1 MSHTDTTNYDWQ
13 DMDNTMRQAG
23 DAIRRVDGELRR
35 QWHLSDDEDVVRA
48 IRNKREARYWIIREF
63 DKYPVHGVINA
74 AIKLVRPKD
83 WHQLLLEHPHESQG
97 DRSKIAYTQNE
108 VKGQKDIQTVT
119 SVGKY
124 LTRHFD
130 LPDHTIRDLVSRYGS
145 AARFQ
150 FVHTTA
156 EMIYH
161 LHRGPASCMVWG
173 DDRGVKC
180 SDGVTRHPYEAYD
193 PKFGW
198 HMAVRI
204 EGDDT
209 MGRALC
215 MTQPIDG
222 KKYFVRSYLRPANAT
237 SYSQTDDGMD
247 TWLRE
252 QGYRKENCWEDGERL
267 AYHEASDH
275 FLAPYLDG
283 GEKNVTIDAGA
294 KALVIDSDGEYV
306 CDQTGGCPTA
316 MDNDDDNFDCEDC
329 GDRTSNDDGYWVN
342 RQEDTHVCDDCRS
355 NHYQY
360 VYGRRGSQYY
370 IHEDNVVY
378 VESNSE
384 HYDQD
389 YLGDNNIV
397 ELNNG
402 EYEDVENA
410 VEINGDWYHLEDE
423 RICRFEDTDEYG
435 LTEDGWQCAESC
447 NWYTDDCEEYTEYEG
462 ERYHDDHIPQR
473 IADATAD
480 KDDAED
486 EPVPTVLTLDMLSLT
501 LDMLSLTHMLW
512 DYSISMNEVT
522 VSLTYTHDGHKLY
535 AERIFLQE
543 FVNGVDRS
551 EFNRFLRNE
560 LCSALMAQAYEIAN
574 KYLETQGE

>member
-13 DMDNTMRQAG
+13 DMSNTIRQAY
-23 DAIRRVDGELRR
+23 DAIRRTDEALRR
-35 QWHLSDDEDVVRA
+35 RWHLTDDREEMA
-48 IRNKREARYWIIREF
+48 ALSAKREARYWIIREF
-63 DKYPVHGVINA
+63 DKYPVHQVINA
-74 AIKLVRPKD
+74 AIKLARPRD

-108 VKGQKDIQTVT
+108 AKGQKDIQTVT

-161 LHRGPASCMVWG
+161 LHRGPASCMVWSN
-173 DDRGVKC
+173 DRGVKC

-204 EGDDT
+204 EGDNT

-215 MTQPIDG
+215 MTSPQDG
-222 KKYFVRSYLRPANAT
+222 VKYFVRSYLRPSNEST
-237 SYSQTDDGMD
+237 YSQTDDGMD
-247 TWLRE
+247 TWLKE
-252 QGYRKENCWEDGERL
+252 QGYTKENYWRDDERL
-267 AYHEASDH
+267 AYHEANDH
-275 FLAPYLDG
+275 FLAPFLDG

-294 KALVIDSDGEYV
+294 KALVIDSDGEYT
-306 CDQTGGCPTA
+306 CDQTGGYPTA
-316 MDNDDDNFDCEDC
+316 MDNDDDNFDCDDC
-329 GDRTSNDDGYWVN
+329 GDRTSNDDGYWVG
-342 RQEDTHVCDDCRS
+342 RQEDVHVCNSCCD
-355 NHYQY
+355 NNYTY
-360 VYGRRGSQYY
+360 VYGRRGNQYY
-370 IHEDNVVY
+370 VHEDNVVY

-397 ELNNG
+397 ELENG
-402 EYEDVENA
+402 DYEHMEEA
-410 VEINGDWYHLEDE
+410 IEINGDWYTIDDE

-435 LTEDGWQCAESC
+435 LTEDGWQCEQSC
-447 NWYTDDCEEYTEYEG
+447 NWYTDDCTDWVEINDV
-462 ERYHDDHIPQR
+462 RYHKDYAPEQ
-473 IADATAD
+473 
-480 KDDAED
+480 DDAED
-486 EPVPTVLTLDMLSLT
+486 EPDATPQAKPLTMAMLNECSLIEERR
-501 LDMLSLTHMLW
+501 DDGYVMF
-512 DYSISMNEVT
+512 SIS
-522 VSLTYTHDGHKLY
+522 LLH
-535 AERIFLQE
+535 
-543 FVNGVDRS
+543 NGRRLITRRLISQTTINQTGWDAVREHCRKDI
-551 EFNRFLRNE
+551 
-560 LCSALMAQAYEIAN
+560 SADLIILSNASSPYV
-574 KYLETQGE
+574 LEAT

>member
-1 MSHTDTTNYDWQ
+1 MTTTNDTYDWQ
-13 DMDNTMRQAG
+13 DMDNTMRQAY
-23 DAIRRVDGELRR
+23 DAIRRTDAELRR
-35 QWHLSDDEDVVRA
+35 QWHLSDDEDVMRVLSA
-48 IRNKREARYWIIREF
+48 KREARYWIIREF
-63 DKYPVHGVINA
+63 DKYPVHGVIRA
-74 AIKLVRPKD
+74 SIKLARPLD

-108 VKGQKDIQTVT
+108 AKGQKDIQTVT

-145 AARFQ
+145 SARFQ
-150 FVHTTA
+150 FVNTTA

-161 LHRGPASCMVWG
+161 LHRGPKSCMVWG
-173 DDRGVKC
+173 TDHGIKC
-180 SDGVTRHPYEAYD
+180 DDGVTRHPYEAYD
-193 PKFGW
+193 PKYGW
-198 HMAVRI
+198 HMAVRV
-204 EGDDT
+204 EGDVT

-215 MTQPIDG
+215 MTSPMDG
-222 KKYFVRSYLRPANAT
+222 VKYFVRSYLRPSNES

-247 TWLRE
+247 TWLKE
-252 QGYRKENCWEDGERL
+252 QGYTKESYWREGERL
-267 AYHEASDH
+267 AYHPARDN

-283 GEKNVTIDAGA
+283 GERHVEVNAHERWLEIA
-294 KALVIDSDGEYV
+294 SDGSWICEN
-306 CDQTGGCPTA
+306 TGGYAT
-316 MDNDDDNFDCEDC
+316 NDEEDENSFDCEDC
-329 GDRTSNDDGYWVN
+329 GDRTSDDDGYWIG
-342 RQEDTHVCDDCRS
+342 RGEDTRVCRS
-355 NHYQY
+355 CLEDSY
-360 VYGRRGSQYY
+360 VYAYGRRGNQYY
-370 IHEDNVVY
+370 VHQDNAVY
-378 VESNSE
+378 IDSQSE

-389 YLGDNNIV
+389 YLSDNEII
-397 ELNNG
+397 ELECG
-402 EYEDVENA
+402 EYAPMDEA
-410 VEINGDWYHLEDE
+410 VEINGDWYLMDDE

-435 LTEDGWQCAESC
+435 LTEDGWQCAQSC
-447 NWYTDDCEEYTEYEG
+447 NWYSEDCTKFTEYKG
-462 ERYHDDHIPQR
+462 ERYHDDYIPQE

-480 KDDAED
+480 KDVADD
-486 EPVPTVLTLDMLSLT
+486 EPVPTVLT

-522 VSLTYTHDGHKLY
+522 ISLTYTHDGHKLY

>member
-1 MSHTDTTNYDWQ
+1 MTTTNDTYDWQ
-13 DMDNTMRQAG
+13 DMDNTMRQAY
-23 DAIRRVDGELRR
+23 DAIRRTDAELRR
-35 QWHLSDDEDVVRA
+35 RWHLTDDRDEMLA
-48 IRNKREARYWIIREF
+48 LSAKRDARYWIIREF
-63 DKYPVHGVINA
+63 DKYPVHGVIRA
-74 AIKLVRPKD
+74 AIKLARPRD

-108 VKGQKDIQTVT
+108 AKGQKDIQTVT

-161 LHRGPASCMVWG
+161 LHRGPASCMVWSN
-173 DDRGVKC
+173 DRGVKC

-252 QGYRKENCWEDGERL
+252 QGYRKENYWEDGERL
-267 AYHEASDH
+267 AYHEANDH

-294 KALVIDSDGEYV
+294 KALVIDSDGEYT
-306 CDQTGGCPTA
+306 CDQTGGYPTA
-316 MDNDDDNFDCEDC
+316 MDNDDDNFDCDDC
-329 GDRTSNDDGYWVN
+329 GDRTSNDDGYWVG
-342 RQEDTHVCDDCRS
+342 RQEDTRVCNSCCD
-355 NHYQY
+355 NNYTF
-360 VYGRRGSQYY
+360 VYGRRGHQYY
-370 IHEDNVVY
+370 VHEDNVVY
-378 VESNSE
+378 VDSNSE
-384 HYDQD
+384 HYDMD

-397 ELNNG
+397 ELENG
-402 EYEDVENA
+402 DYEEMENA
-410 VEINGDWYHLEDE
+410 VEVNGDWYHLDDE
-423 RICRFEDTDEYG
+423 RICRTEDTDEF
-435 LTEDGWQCAESC
+435 LLVDDGCWQCAESG
-447 NWYTDDCEEYTEYEG
+447 NWYTDDCEEWTEHEG
-462 ERYHDDHIPQR
+462 QRYHDNYIPQH

-480 KDDAED
+480 ERIDED
-486 EPVPTVLTLDMLSLT
+486 EGMPTMLTMEMLDKVLMI
-501 LDMLSLTHMLW
+501 W
-512 DYSISMNEVT
+512 DYSVGNFNVKI
-522 VSLTYTHDGHKLY
+522 SLTYTLDGKVLL
-535 AERIFLQE
+535 AERTFGSA
-543 FVNGVDRS
+543 FVSAMDNDV
-551 EFNRFLRNE
+551 FTKQIRNE
-560 LCSALMAQAYEIAN
+560 LSSVLMAQANEIAN

>member
-1 MSHTDTTNYDWQ
+1 MTTTNNNYDWQ
-13 DMDNTMRQAG
+13 DMVDTMRRAY

-35 QWHLSDDEDVVRA
+35 QWHLSDDEDVMQA
-48 IRNKREARYWIIREF
+48 ISDKRSARYWIIREF
-63 DKYPVHGVINA
+63 DRYPIHGVINA
-74 AIKLVRPKD
+74 AIKLGRPKD

-108 VKGQKDIQTVT
+108 AKGQKDIQTVT

-161 LHRGPASCMVWG
+161 LHRGPKSCMVWSQDHG
-173 DDRGVKC
+173 IKC
-180 SDGVTRHPYEAYD
+180 DDGVTRHPYEAYD
-193 PKFGW
+193 PKYGW

-204 EGDDT
+204 EGDNT

-215 MTQPIDG
+215 MTSPDDG
-222 KKYFVRSYLRPANAT
+222 VKYFVRSYLRPSNES

-247 TWLRE
+247 TWLKE
-252 QGYRKENCWEDGERL
+252 QGYTKEGYWRDGEKM
-267 AYHEASDH
+267 AYHPARDN

-283 GEKNVTIDAGA
+283 GERHVDVNEHERW
-294 KALVIDSDGEYV
+294 LVIDSDGDWICEN
-306 CDQTGGCPTA
+306 TGGYAT
-316 MDNDDDNFDCEDC
+316 NDEEDENSFDCEDC
-329 GDRTSNDDGYWVN
+329 GDRTSDDDGYWIG
-342 RQEDTHVCDDCRS
+342 RGEDTRVCESCLNND
-355 NHYQY
+355 YTY
-360 VYGRRGSQYY
+360 VYGRRGNQYY
-370 IHEDNVVY
+370 VHNDNVVY
-378 VESNSE
+378 VDSQSE

-389 YLGDNNIV
+389 YLSDNEII
-397 ELNNG
+397 ELECG
-402 EYEDVENA
+402 EYAPMDEA
-410 VEINGDWYHLEDE
+410 VEINGDWYLMDDE

-435 LTEDGWQCAESC
+435 LTEDGWQCASSC
-447 NWYTDDCEEYTEYEG
+447 NWYSEDCDKFTEYEG
-462 ERYHDDHIPQR
+462 ERYHDDYIPQH

-486 EPVPTVLTLDMLSLT
+486 EPVPTVLT